1 MTFKKF
7 LEGRLKNA
15 QLNDD
20 SPLGQLKRLPQPIGI
35 NGGSY
40 TYWVDVTK
48 TPLKFVASDGSPI
61 DKAKTLEDIAKWLDK
76 HLADDWLEFVTG
88 ERPGAP
94 GANGKPFV
102 SNYVS
107 ADDLVA
113 DGLIR
118 LKKGSTDQRD
128 HEARMRG

>member
-7 LEGRLKNA
+7 LEEGRLKNA

-61 DKAKTLEDIAKWLDK
+61 DKAKTLEDIAGWLDSYQAK
-76 HLADDWLEFVTG
+76 EWLAFLKGD
-88 ERPGAP
+88 
-94 GANGKPFV
+94 
-102 SNYVS
+102 SYV
-107 ADDLVA
+107 DDLVA

-118 LKKGSTDQRD
+118 QKKGSTDQRD